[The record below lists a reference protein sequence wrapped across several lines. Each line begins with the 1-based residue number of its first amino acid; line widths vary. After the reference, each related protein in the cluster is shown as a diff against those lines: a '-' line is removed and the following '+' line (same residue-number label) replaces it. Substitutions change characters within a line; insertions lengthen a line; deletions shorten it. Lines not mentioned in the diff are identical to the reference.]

1 VALRVLVADRMV
13 CRFEDLDVWQDA
25 KEQCDR
31 IGELLKRQAFRG
43 DPELS
48 AQMNGAGISVMNNI
62 SEGFTRNRDKEFLQF
77 LRIAAGSNGEV
88 RSCFYVA
95 HGRKYLTDEEVDLD
109 IAGNN
114 RIGKRLRRL
123 QQSIESRLPQRRAAT
138 HSQRTRNAPKR

>member
-31 IGELLKRQAFRG
+31 IGELLKRAGFRG

-62 SEGFTRNRDKEFLQF
+62 SEGFMRNRDKEFLQF
-77 LRIAAGSNGEV
+77 LRISAGSNAEV
-88 RSCFYVA
+88 RSCFYAA
-95 HGRKYLTDEEVDLD
+95 HSRKYLSDEEAEQD
-109 IAGNN
+109 IERSN
-114 RIGKRLRRL
+114 RIGKRIRRL
-123 QQSIESRLPQRRAAT
+123 QQSLESHLPKGPAAT
-138 HSQRTRNAPKR
+138 RRRRT